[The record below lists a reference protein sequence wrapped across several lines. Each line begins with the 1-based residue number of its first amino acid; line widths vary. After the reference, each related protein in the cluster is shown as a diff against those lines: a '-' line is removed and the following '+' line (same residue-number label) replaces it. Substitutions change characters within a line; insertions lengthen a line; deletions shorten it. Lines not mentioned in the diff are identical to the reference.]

1 MTTQVPCRPFSTE
14 LPCSGLEMLGRF
26 LATFPSG
33 GTGHGPIMIPSDGM
47 AKSDHLRT
55 PERLFCP
62 PGAHFR
68 QKTGLF
74 DLGTPPPFRG
84 GTTPGGGGTTPKGGG
99 TSPDSGGT
107 TPDGRGTTPF
117 RGGTT
122 PNDRGTT
129 PFRRGTTPDSGG
141 TTPPALWNPP
151 DAGGTTPLAG
161 LPSSTGALRTTSP
174 SQHHRMTASLCV
186 HALPA

>member
-47 AKSDHLRT
+47 AKSDHLRM
-55 PERLFCP
+55 PKRLFCP

-74 DLGTPPPFRG
+74 HPGTPPPFG
-84 GTTPGGGGTTPKGGG
+84 GRTTPGGGGTTPRGGR
-99 TSPDSGGT
+99 T
-107 TPDGRGTTPF
+107 TPD

-122 PNDRGTT
+122 PNDRGAT
-129 PFRRGTTPDSGG
+129 PFRRGTTPEGEG
-141 TTPPALWNPP
+141 TTPPALWNAP
-151 DAGGTTPLAG
+151 DAGGKTPLAG
-161 LPSSTGALRTTSP
+161 LPSSTGALRTMP
-174 SQHHRMTASLCV
+174 ASQHPPMTASLCV
-186 HALPA
+186 HALLA